1 MKLDEL
7 KRITR
12 HFQNSP
18 EAKNGILL
26 QTALQ
31 ELGLEPGNLYQELEM
46 TSRYV
51 DTHRDVSHAS
61 ELVQLH
67 SHTFYEILF
76 CRNSCGAE
84 YLVGAERFRLQKG
97 DIVLVPPGI
106 SHRPLLP
113 ETMTEPYVRDVLW
126 VSTELIGTVR
136 KMLPREEFARGKSGN
151 LLRTAGTKWEYLGD
165 MIRTGVSEAE
175 RKRPGWEAVVI
186 GNTISLLTQLKRA
199 FSDAGTA
206 AMRAEEPELLERAIT
221 YIEDNLAEKITLT
234 DAAHHLYVSESTVSQ
249 TFRRRM
255 GVSFYRCVTQR
266 RLIAAKTLIL
276 QGVPLEQV
284 GERVGFGDYSGFYR
298 AFRQEYGI
306 SPRQFRKRQGMEAE
320 QADR

>member
-7 KRITR
+7 EKIAK
-12 HFQNSP
+12 HFRNVP
-18 EAKNGILL
+18 EMQGEVLL

-51 DTHRDVSHAS
+51 DTHRDVSRAGDR
-61 ELVQLH
+61 VQLH
-67 SHTFYEILF
+67 SHVFYEILF

-97 DIVLVPPGI
+97 DIVLAPPGV

-113 ETMTEPYVRDVLW
+113 ETMTEPYIRDVLW
-126 VSTELIGTVR
+126 VSTELIGMVR
-136 KMLPREEFARGKSGN
+136 KMLPQEEFARGQNGN

-165 MIRTGVSEAE
+165 LVHAGVSEAE
-175 RKRPGWEAVVI
+175 HKSPGWETVVV

-199 FSDAGTA
+199 FSDAGTGT
-206 AMRAEEPELLERAIT
+206 MQAEEPELPERAIA
-221 YIEDNLAEKITLT
+221 YIEDNLTGKITLA
-234 DAAHHLYVSESTVSQ
+234 DAARHLYVSESTVSQ
-249 TFRRRM
+249 TFRRKM
-255 GVSFYRCVTQR
+255 GVSFYHFVMQK

-276 QGVPLEQV
+276 QGIPLEQV
-284 GERVGFGDYSGFYR
+284 GERVGFSDYSGFYR

-306 SPRQFRKRQGMEAE
+306 SPRQYRKMQASETAE
-320 QADR
+320 

>member
-7 KRITR
+7 KKITK
-12 HFQNSP
+12 HFQNSS
-18 EAKNGILL
+18 ELRNETLL
-26 QTALQ
+26 QEALR
-31 ELGLEPGNLYQELEM
+31 ELGLDPNNLYQELEM

-51 DTHRDVSHAS
+51 DTHRDVTYAND
-61 ELVQLH
+61 LVQLH
-67 SHTFYEILF
+67 SHIFYEILF
-76 CRNSCGAE
+76 CRNNCGAE

-97 DIVLVPPGI
+97 DIVLVPPGV

-113 ETMTEPYVRDVLW
+113 ETMTAPYIRDVLW
-126 VSTELIGTVR
+126 VSQEMTGLIR
-136 KMLPREEFARGKSGN
+136 KILPPETPERLENGS

-165 MIRTGVSEAE
+165 MIHTGVSEAE
-175 RKRPGWEAVVI
+175 NKGTGWEAVVI
-186 GNTISLLTQLKRA
+186 GNTVSLLTQLKRA

-206 AMRAEEPELLERAIT
+206 AMRAEAPELLERAIA
-221 YIEDNLAEKITLT
+221 YIEDNLAGKITLSDT
-234 DAAHHLYVSESTVSQ
+234 AHHLYVSESTISQ

-276 QGVPLEQV
+276 QGIPLEQV

-306 SPRQFRKRQGMEAE
+306 SPRQFRKRQGTEV
-320 QADR
+320 